1 MNEIADEDVP
11 ALLLRTV
18 PESAPFIAD
27 KYGLP
32 AERAVLTQDAVLDL
46 YEVLTECFT
55 TPVLMPQLQSS
66 VPDAGLLQRCWD
78 FVEPIVDHS
87 SNHVRGAVYFEV
99 LEPLLNAHGLIERSW
114 PYMKERTRQRTLL
127 MLHSYGTSVPGVTS

>member
-11 ALLLRTV
+11 ARLLRTV

-32 AERAVLTQDAVLDL
+32 AERAVLTEGAVLDL

-66 VPDAGLLQRCWD
+66 APDVELLQRCWD
-78 FVEPIVDHS
+78 FVESIVDHS
-87 SNHVRGAVYFEV
+87 STHVRGAVYFEV
-99 LEPLLNAHGLIERSW
+99 LEPLLNTHGLIESSW
-114 PYMKERTRQRTLL
+114 PYMKERTQRRTLL